1 MGTEALANA
10 GRKSQ
15 DVRDLN
21 LQLEDIRKSNTEL
34 RDSRLLMRRHHD
46 EEIVRMEREHE
57 EKILFLLGQL
67 NKDTPV
73 ESNDVSLNKDITD
86 VEQRL
91 KFQAEELNKMSEL
104 HDKLMAKD
112 EECATLKLKLQRRS
126 GNLLPIIH
134 QGSPASLKKK
144 QNRRVTIKL
153 ESYSNADEYF
163 EDQDDSITK
172 KRTSKLQGCTC
183 KKGCKT
189 KACSCKKAGSW
200 CVVICK
206 CDRHACANR
215 EVPGTDVSSSV
226 ETDKENEDLD
236 DTDQLLDSTY
246 DVKKIPK
253 LDARS
258 PMKPIFNTP
267 TTGRN
272 SGADIFA
279 ADSDVDATPKSRPMM
294 KTESIFSHPQID

>member
-200 CVVICK
+200 CVAICK

-267 TTGRN
+267 TTGRS

>member
-104 HDKLMAKD
+104 HDKLIAKD

-144 QNRRVTIKL
+144 PKGLPTMMMMNGGRLLWSREFFKNGSLWELDWSPRGRETALTRRMKTRMTASPRREHPSCKVVLARKVARPRPVPVRRRDRGVSQSVNVTDMLVRIGKFQEQMSAPQL
-153 ESYSNADEYF
+153 
-163 EDQDDSITK
+163 
-172 KRTSKLQGCTC
+172 KRTRRTRTLMTQTS
-183 KKGCKT
+183 
-189 KACSCKKAGSW
+189 SW
-200 CVVICK
+200 T
-206 CDRHACANR
+206 RHMMSR
-215 EVPGTDVSSSV
+215 
-226 ETDKENEDLD
+226 
-236 DTDQLLDSTY
+236 
-246 DVKKIPK
+246 
-253 LDARS
+253 
-258 PMKPIFNTP
+258 
-267 TTGRN
+267 
-272 SGADIFA
+272 
-279 ADSDVDATPKSRPMM
+279 KSQ
-294 KTESIFSHPQID
+294 S